1 MTKIK
6 KYKYIGRNGILV
18 TRIQLDGINFIPM
31 IELRAAE
38 GKILTNGNVTTY
50 IITVEESEV
59 DTWREI
65 VDTTVKED

>member
-31 IELRAAE
+31 IELKAAE

-65 VDTTVKED
+65 VDTTAKED